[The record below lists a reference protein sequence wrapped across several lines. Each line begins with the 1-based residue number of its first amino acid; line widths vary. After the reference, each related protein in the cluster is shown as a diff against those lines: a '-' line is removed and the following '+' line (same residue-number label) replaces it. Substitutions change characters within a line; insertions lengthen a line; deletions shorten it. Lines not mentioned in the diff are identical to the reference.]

1 MASHYFAVRRR
12 HGPGWDDARGLRE
25 QALWTEHADLMDAM
39 VAEGFI
45 VLGGPIGD
53 GSEVLLVFD
62 APREDV
68 IHSRLEEDPWTRD
81 SLLVTTRVEPWTV
94 LLDRTAP

>member
-12 HGPGWDDARGLRE
+12 HGPGWDDTRALRE
-25 QALWTEHADLMDAM
+25 QVLWTEHADLMDAM

-62 APREDV
+62 APSEEV
-68 IHSRLEEDPWTRD
+68 IHARLEEDPWTRD
-81 SLLVTTRVEPWTV
+81 GLLVTTRVEPWTV
-94 LLDRTAP
+94 LLDRTAA